1 MSLIFLVNCVSK
13 SAEIIAVETQE
24 VFNPGADEYWRTGI
38 RNLQAQVIVCFYVVD
53 LYYRILF
60 E

>member
-53 LYYRILF
+53 LLPSII
-60 E
+60 